1 MGFMQ
6 IEDGP
11 FEYIRSRQDWDYLY
25 ALLDLYALLER
36 IESKRPTI
44 LRYLYNSTRIPGCQ
58 QG

>member
-1 MGFMQ
+1 MQ